1 MEGGG
6 GPSESRICA
15 EVRSWV
21 LKVPVGL
28 GLCPWAIKSQSK
40 GLLRIVTCESELSA
54 DGAEMLETEIELLL
68 RDGAPPLSTTL
79 LVCPYVDGWSEF
91 QSFDNFVRFGIRD
104 HFKKVD
110 ILERVTLVSFH
121 PNFSRWHDLPD
132 GIGVGSLVQA
142 HYGMIGQKSEKSAD
156 ATIIETNCKAF
167 GLRKVKVRFHNNA
180 LKGLTHVPTDWIV
193 VTNETCPRLLIDN
206 IMHRSPYPTIHMI
219 VNQDLASLCIRDV
232 SRVKRLNAQRMA
244 KIGWEGLTDILD
256 IDVRNTN
263 DGDGKSIA
271 SIHLN

>member
-1 MEGGG
+1 MEEGGG
-6 GPSESRICA
+6 LSESRICA

-40 GLLRIVTCESELSA
+40 GLLRIVTCQSELSA
-54 DGAEMLETEIELLL
+54 DVAKMLETEIELLL

-79 LVCPYVDGWSEF
+79 LVYPYVDGWSEF

-132 GIGVGSLVQA
+132 GIDVGSIVQV
-142 HYGMIGQKSEKSAD
+142 HYGIIGQKSEQTAD

-180 LKGLTHVPTDWIV
+180 LKGV
-193 VTNETCPRLLIDN
+193 CP
-206 IMHRSPYPTIHMI
+206 H
-219 VNQDLASLCIRDV
+219 
-232 SRVKRLNAQRMA
+232 
-244 KIGWEGLTDILD
+244 
-256 IDVRNTN
+256 
-263 DGDGKSIA
+263 
-271 SIHLN
+271 